1 MSNQD
6 DAFTARMNR
15 VRAQSRPG
23 APMPSARAESGGDF
37 DEHAMIGAVL
47 RPQLAL
53 VLGAVSLILGRGIA
67 INQFGVELSPDLL
80 SLTEGAIVLPFLV
93 IFGLLLGRNQVISHI
108 ALVVGAALAF
118 LCESYYMPFAAGLME
133 QVYTSEYVHNV
144 LIFTD

>member
-1 MSNQD
+1 MANQD

-23 APMPSARAESGGDF
+23 APMPSAGADSSGDF

-53 VLGAVSLILGRGIA
+53 ILGAVAMILGRSIA
-67 INQFGVELSPDLL
+67 MNQFMVESSPDLL
-80 SLTEGAIVLPFLV
+80 SPTEGAIVLPFLV
-93 IFGLLLGRNQVISHI
+93 IFGLLLGRSQIISHI

-118 LCESYYMPFAAGLME
+118 LCESYYMPLAPGLME
-133 QVYTSEYVHNV
+133 SIYNSDYVNNV
-144 LIFTD
+144 LIFSD

>member
-1 MSNQD
+1 MANQD

-23 APMPSARAESGGDF
+23 APMPSARVESDRDF

-53 VLGAVSLILGRGIA
+53 ILGAVSLILGRSIA
-67 INQFGVELSPDLL
+67 MNQFMVESSPDLL
-80 SLTEGAIVLPFLV
+80 SPTEGAIILPFLV
-93 IFGLLLGRNQVISHI
+93 VFGLLLGRSHVVSHI

-118 LCESYYMPFAAGLME
+118 LCESYYLPLAPGLME
-133 QVYTSEYVHNV
+133 QVYNTEYVQNV
-144 LIFTD
+144 LIFSH